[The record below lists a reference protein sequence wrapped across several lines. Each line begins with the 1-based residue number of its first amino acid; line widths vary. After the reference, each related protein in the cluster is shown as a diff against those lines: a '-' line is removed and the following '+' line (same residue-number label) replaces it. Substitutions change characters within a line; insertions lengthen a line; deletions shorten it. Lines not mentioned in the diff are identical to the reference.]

1 MTGCR
6 SAIGF
11 RRRSPARKSPK
22 LPWPNRP
29 RKPGATAR
37 RIVTEKRRGAAVWI
51 ATGAGIGYLPVP
63 GTFGAAA
70 GLGIVAA
77 LARWVTYR
85 SWLWALVGVATAAVF
100 VLGVWA
106 AGSAEEFF
114 GHTDPSYVVIDEV
127 AGQMVTFLLRPDAP
141 WRWLLAGFVLFRV
154 FDVLKPFPA
163 GRAEGLPGGWGVMT
177 DDMVAGVYSLA
188 ALAVLRFIFK

>member
-1 MTGCR
+1 MTER
-6 SAIGF
+6 
-11 RRRSPARKSPK
+11 
-22 LPWPNRP
+22 
-29 RKPGATAR
+29 
-37 RIVTEKRRGAAVWI
+37 RRGAAVWI

-85 SWLWALVGVATAAVF
+85 SWLWALVGVVTAAVF
-100 VLGVWA
+100 ALGVWA
-106 AGSAEEFF
+106 AGRAEEFF
-114 GHTDPSYVVIDEV
+114 GSADPSYVVIDEV

-141 WRWLLAGFVLFRV
+141 WRWLLAGFVLFRI

-177 DDMVAGVYSLA
+177 DDVVAGAYSLVVV
-188 ALAVLRFIFK
+188 AVLGFVFK